1 MTKKKK
7 HIWGWIVVGIG
18 LILIGLGILF
28 FASHIWVDGHFYPK
42 KPQTLDV
49 RDQTLTIE
57 IFQKLEQALP
67 QSQFQWMVPIQ
78 GQRYALDTRAISL
91 HGLTEEDIQALEYL
105 EHLETIDATD
115 CPLTPLL
122 LRLVQTYPEANV
134 IYQVPLGGSNW
145 PQDTKE
151 LKLSDFTEEEI
162 PLVAYL
168 PDLKKVDATA
178 CDDSEVL
185 LLLAQTYPEITVDYQ
200 VSLGSTRY
208 DRFATELTL
217 EGEACSDLEEALNH
231 MPTLRSVTLTEP
243 VGAGTDYVSLAQ
255 AYPEISFQWSKTLLG
270 ITVTQETQEVDLS
283 NAVITSLDQVEAL
296 MDWCPQAKQ
305 VFLGTCEIEN
315 EALAQFRDSKRE
327 QYKVVWNVQVGFLTL
342 RTDDTYY
349 MPGKYN
355 LGVTQEQSYNLRYC
369 EDMIC
374 IDVGH
379 KPLFTCEWAA
389 FMPHLKYLIIADT
402 CITDLSPLEGLTE
415 LIYLEMFI
423 TQVTDY
429 SPLLSCTALEDL
441 NLCYTHGDPAPIQQ
455 MTWLKRLWWA
465 ESPIEVEEFQEYLP
479 DTQLMFLHHS
489 STGNGWRQG
498 QNYYDMRDILGMHY
512 MWG

>member
-1 MTKKKK
+1 MTKKDK
-7 HIWGWIVVGIG
+7 HVGRWILAGAG
-18 LILIGLGILF
+18 LLLIGLGILF

-49 RDQTLTIE
+49 RDQSLTIE
-57 IFQKLEQALP
+57 AFQSLEEALP
-67 QSQFQWMVPIQ
+67 QSQFQWMVPVQ
-78 GQRYALDTRAISL
+78 GQRYALDTRSISL
-91 HGLTEEDIQALEYL
+91 HGLTEEDIQALAYL
-105 EHLETIDATD
+105 EHLDTIDATD
-115 CPLTPLL
+115 CPLSPLVF
-122 LRLVQTYPEANV
+122 RLSQTHPEAQV
-134 IYQVPLGGSNW
+134 IYQVPLGGKAW
-145 PQDTKE
+145 PQDTQE
-151 LKLSDFTEEEI
+151 VTLSSFTEEEI
-162 PLVAYL
+162 SLVAYL
-168 PDLKKVDATA
+168 PELTKVDATA
-178 CDDSEVL
+178 CDDPEAL

-200 VSLGSTRY
+200 VSLGNTRY
-208 DRFATELTL
+208 DRFASDLTL
-217 EGEACSDLEEALNH
+217 EGDACSDLETALKH
-231 MPTLRSVTLTEP
+231 MPALCSVTLTEP
-243 VGAGTDYVSLAQ
+243 TGTGADYVALMQ
-255 AYPEISFQWSKTLLG
+255 AYPNIAFQWRKTLLG

-283 NAVITSLDQVEAL
+283 GAAITSLNQVEAL

-305 VFLGTCEIEN
+305 VFLGTCSMDN
-315 EALAQFRDSKRE
+315 EELAQFRESKRE
-327 QYKVVWNVQVGFLTL
+327 SYKVVWNVQVGALTL
-342 RTDDTYY
+342 RTDDIYY
-349 MPGKYN
+349 MPGKYDM
-355 LGVTQEQSYNLRYC
+355 GVTQEQSYNLRYC

-379 KPLFTCEWAA
+379 KPLYTCEWAA

-402 CITDLSPLEGLTE
+402 CISDLSPLEGLTE

-423 TQVTDY
+423 TLVKDY

-465 ESPIEVEEFQEYLP
+465 ESPIEVEAFQEYLP